1 MYLQVF
7 GYGYIEKINNI
18 NLQKD
23 FCFQSLCFQHEKYMY
38 IEIFLKN
45 ALYILAISKNILS

>member
-1 MYLQVF
+1 MCGSDNIYLQVF

-23 FCFQSLCFQHEKYMY
+23 FCFQSLLFQHQKYMY
-38 IEIFLKN
+38 IEIF
-45 ALYILAISKNILS
+45 

>member
-7 GYGYIEKINNI
+7 GYGYIEKINTI

-23 FCFQSLCFQHEKYMY
+23 FCFQSLRFQHEKYMY
-38 IEIFLKN
+38 IEIF
-45 ALYILAISKNILS
+45 

>member
-23 FCFQSLCFQHEKYMY
+23 FCFQSLRFQHEKYMY